1 MIRIPPFFHLPACSF
16 LVALLLCGTNPALP
30 GHAAVRLSFAL
41 PASRLGKAETAS
53 PASLSARC
61 SAPFTSFTDGE
72 EASAARP
79 ARSITACEDADTLSH
94 APGAQQWTLK
104 EDSLVNYSSAELLG
118 KPFDDGMPAPPQLF
132 APVGSLTWMTPSYS
146 LPMPAM
152 IQYGETNL
160 SDTRAVNQSIR
171 QTWQPP
177 KPYLLRWDQGR
188 LTGFNAI
195 QLYPMLGTDATAGL
209 SVTHRFDDKWTLSG
223 TAAVSHFVIP
233 YLTENT
239 AITSAQ
245 LTYQANAGVSFSV
258 FGTYR
263 TPSFMSS
270 MANPAAWQY
279 GGYMTLQTD
288 NHLWGV
294 DMGAR
299 REYNPYTGRVE
310 SVPILMPYYNLQG
323 QKLGFDFGGV
333 LKSIFINQQMKRNLH
348 PAGGAAP
355 APGPPQGTKPAWL
368 R

>member
-1 MIRIPPFFHLPACSF
+1 MTDTAIRFHVFRACF
-16 LVALLLCGTNPALP
+16 LALAMMLVSLR
-30 GHAAVRLSFAL
+30 AAAQGMEQRAKSEDSIAFSGSVE
-41 PASRLGKAETAS
+41 SRRNK
-53 PASLSARC
+53 R
-61 SAPFTSFTDGE
+61 
-72 EASAARP
+72 EAQG
-79 ARSITACEDADTLSH
+79 DTLSRS
-94 APGAQQWTLK
+94 PLQ
-104 EDSLVNYSSAELLG
+104 
-118 KPFDDGMPAPPQLF
+118 APPLLS
-132 APVGSLTWMTPSYS
+132 APALSPQWMMPSYS
-146 LPMPAM
+146 LPLPKALAAA
-152 IQYGETNL
+152 ETERL
-160 SDTRAVNQSIR
+160 DTRAVQESIR
-171 QTWQPP
+171 QSWQAP
-177 KPYLLRWDQGR
+177 KPYLLRWDQGK
-188 LTGFNAI
+188 LTGFNGI
-195 QLYPMLGTDATAGL
+195 ENYPLLGSNATAGL
-209 SVTHRFDDKWTLSG
+209 GAVPRFDDRWTLVG
-223 TAAVSHFVIP
+223 TAAVSHLVIP
-233 YLTENT
+233 YFTENT

-245 LTYQANAGVSFSV
+245 LSYQANDNISFSV

-333 LKSIFINQQMKRNLH
+333 LKSIFINQQMKRSLH
-348 PAGGAAP
+348 SAGGPAP